1 MAIGLGLLV
10 GLERERRGKDAGSR
24 TFAFAAAAGCAG
36 ALLGDTYAIT
46 ALVLLVPFIVF
57 INLHSL
63 QKDETPEITT
73 SAALLVIGFVGVM
86 CGKGHTMTAVGLGL
100 VTTGLLA
107 WKQPL
112 TGFSVGITEA
122 ELRSAIMLG
131 ILAFV
136 IYPVL
141 PGHAIDQWGL
151 IQPRTVLTTVILVAA
166 IGFCNYLL
174 HKVYGNRGFEAAGF
188 FGGLVN
194 SIVAIMELA
203 TLASEDESLV
213 DVAFQGTM
221 LATAAMLVRNAAIL
235 AFIAPKTLYYA
246 SVPMLLMLAV
256 CLLFTVTR
264 QGKNLENTTSPNV
277 KVQSP
282 FSLPQALKFGV
293 LFLAVSV
300 LGSLSQKALGSTGFF
315 VVNSIGA
322 LVSSASSVA
331 AAGELAA
338 QAKLS
343 VETGGIGS
351 VLACVAS
358 TLLSIPLIAKVGKNK
373 RLTQS
378 SAIAIGL
385 ASVVGIAASTFA
397 PSVGAYLQT
406 IVK

>member
-1 MAIGLGLLV
+1 
-10 GLERERRGKDAGSR
+10 
-24 TFAFAAAAGCAG
+24 
-36 ALLGDTYAIT
+36 
-46 ALVLLVPFIVF
+46 
-57 INLHSL
+57 
-63 QKDETPEITT
+63 
-73 SAALLVIGFVGVM
+73 
-86 CGKGHTMTAVGLGL
+86 
-100 VTTGLLA
+100 
-107 WKQPL
+107 
-112 TGFSVGITEA
+112 
-122 ELRSAIMLG
+122 
-131 ILAFV
+131 
-136 IYPVL
+136 VL
-141 PGHAIDQWGL
+141 PNHAIDQWGL

-246 SVPMLLMLAV
+246 SVPMLLMLVV
-256 CLLFTVTR
+256 CGLFTITR
-264 QGKNLENTTSPNV
+264 RGLVSENTTSPNV

-282 FSLPQALKFGV
+282 FSLPQALKFGA
-293 LFLAVSV
+293 LFLVVSV
-300 LGSLSQKALGSTGFF
+300 LGSLSQRALGSTGFF

-331 AAGELAA
+331 AAGELSA
-338 QAKLS
+338 QAKLTI
-343 VETGGIGS
+343 ETGGIGS

-358 TLLSIPLIAKVGKNK
+358 MLLSIPLIAKVGKNK

-378 SAIAIGL
+378 SGVAIGL
-385 ASVVGIAASTFA
+385 ASVAGIAASVFA
-397 PSVGAYLQT
+397 PTVGAYLLT